1 MSIENYTPDGGRM
14 MKFNKMRYISNR
26 IAWLYTALFA
36 LMFVFLTVFTVIEIQ
51 EKKYLILAV
60 IGYVLLGV
68 IAYVFCKWVYRP
80 YMESAKVLHLFVTGY
95 IIHGIFDQNV
105 FLSPEIEE
113 VIKKVQDIMNTED
126 LINATKKQAQYLAL
140 QNQINPHFLYNTL
153 EGIRGETLNAG
164 LENVA
169 KMTEALATFFRY
181 TISNVENLVTLEDEL
196 TNVNNY
202 YIIQRYRFGERLSLN
217 VEYDAEDEM
226 EIMSYKLPKLT
237 LQPIVE
243 NAIYHGIERKIGD
256 GHVRIKLEATGTRLI
271 VTIYDNGIG
280 MTEERLREINDKLSR
295 TTLDYIKPDGETHGG
310 IAIVNVNNRIKLL
323 FGEEYGIC
331 MYSTLNVGTEVEV
344 TLPLIK
350 EEKRVKNEE

>member
-1 MSIENYTPDGGRM
+1 
-14 MKFNKMRYISNR
+14 MKGKKAKYLSYRISWMLTILFILILFFIVVLTFAAVQDNKY
-26 IAWLYTALFA
+26 LF
-36 LMFVFLTVFTVIEIQ
+36 FVFGGYI
-51 EKKYLILAV
+51 AV
-60 IGYVLLGV
+60 GI
-68 IAYVFCKWVYRP
+68 IAYVYYEWIYRP
-80 YMESAKVLHLFVTGY
+80 YKESSKVLRLFVTGY
-95 IIHGIFDQNV
+95 TIHGLFGQRV
-105 FLSPEIEE
+105 FFSPEIEE
-113 VIKKVQDIMNTED
+113 VTKKVEEIMNMDE
-126 LINATKKQAQYLAL
+126 LFNATKKQAQYLAL

-169 KMTEALATFFRY
+169 KMAEALATFFRY

-217 VEYDAEDEM
+217 VECDTENEI

-243 NAIYHGIERKIGD
+243 NAIYHGIERKIGN
-256 GHVRIKLEATGTRLI
+256 GNVNIKIETTATRLI
-271 VTIYDNGIG
+271 ITISDNGIG
-280 MTEERLREINDKLSR
+280 ITEDRLREINDKLNR
-295 TTLDYIKPDGETHGG
+295 TTLEYIKPDSETHSG
-310 IAIVNVNNRIKLL
+310 IAAVNVNNRIKLL

-331 MYSTLNVGTEVEV
+331 MYSTSNVGTDVEI

-350 EEKRVKNEE
+350 KDAKDRNEN